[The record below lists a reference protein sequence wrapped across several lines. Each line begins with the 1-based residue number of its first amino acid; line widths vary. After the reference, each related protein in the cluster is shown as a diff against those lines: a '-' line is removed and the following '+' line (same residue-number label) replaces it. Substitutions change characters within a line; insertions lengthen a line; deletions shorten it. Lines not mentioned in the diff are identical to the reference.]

1 MPTTDSLRAAV
12 NFYTNETSE
21 YLGQWLYDQP
31 LIASKQT
38 VDNLQQAGPYLSKY
52 IRYFGTH
59 FVDKDLHE
67 LMPVSDRVKTIFNI
81 FNQREHYNVGSYR
94 TDYVFDRN
102 INPKFIEITC
112 QFSLN
117 AFFQSAFYA
126 HQSTQFAAAHS
137 LNNVSQDHY
146 SKFVPFLMDRIGNA
160 SSIAV
165 LKGRDK
171 IQSSRFFVPIF
182 RKAGFE
188 VKEISY
194 KDIWENR
201 DFIKRSFV
209 VSEIMLDEIETL
221 TDAELVLIAEADGV
235 NDYRTIFVA
244 HDKRFLPLLSNKDLQ
259 REILLPAESEHLN
272 RYLIDTYRCDFEPE
286 RIQSALIN
294 KDEWI
299 LKHIS
304 LGRSRE
310 IFAGLEV
317 TQDEWESLLS
327 TSDLSKFVLQ
337 KWVPQRTFCGTVKGT
352 QHNDYLTGTLLYF
365 DEAFFGLGLFRS
377 SSHIVANKVDNRN
390 IFPLILNDPQSIPD
404 IDVVAR
410 F

>member
-1 MPTTDSLRAAV
+1 MPTSASLQSALLEYADDS
-12 NFYTNETSE
+12 FD
-21 YLGQWLYDQP
+21 YLSQWLYDQP
-31 LIASKQT
+31 LVASKQS
-38 VDNLQQAGPYLSKY
+38 VDDLRQAGICLSKF
-52 IRYFGTH
+52 IRYFGKH
-59 FVDKDLHE
+59 FVDKNLYE
-67 LMPVSDRVKTIFNI
+67 LMPVSDRVKTIMNM
-81 FNQREHYNVGSYR
+81 FNQRESYDLGTYR

-102 INPKFIEITC
+102 INAKFIEITC

-117 AFFQSAFYA
+117 GFFQAAFYA
-126 HQSTQFAAAHS
+126 HQSSTFIAKQSLGKLTQDDYQDFA
-137 LNNVSQDHY
+137 
-146 SKFVPFLMDRIGNA
+146 PFLMDRIGKA

-171 IQSSRFFVPIF
+171 IQSSRFYVPIF
-182 RKAGFE
+182 RQAGFE

-209 VSEIMLDEIETL
+209 VSEIMMDEIETL
-221 TDAELVLIAEADGV
+221 SDAELALIAEADGV

-244 HDKRFLPLLSNKDLQ
+244 HDKRFLPLLSNVELQ
-259 REILLPAESEHLN
+259 KEILTPSESKLLN
-272 RYLIDTYRCDFEPE
+272 QYLIKTHRCDVAPQIIE
-286 RIQSALIN
+286 QALKN

-299 LKHIS
+299 LKHIN

-310 IFAGLEV
+310 IYAGLEV
-317 TQDEWESLLS
+317 SQNEWKSLLT

-337 KWVPQRTFCGTVKGT
+337 EWVPQRTFTGTVNGKR
-352 QHNDYLTGTLLYF
+352 HNDYLTGTLLYF
-365 DEAFFGLGLFRS
+365 DDAFFGLGFFRS

-390 IFPLILNDPQSIPD
+390 IFPIVMSEDELAPNFDS
-404 IDVVAR
+404 VAR